1 MKLDNLNKLISE
13 ILSIPEVEI
22 NSHTKLNEVPTWDS
36 MNHMIMIA
44 KIEEE
49 YNVLFTG
56 DEIIE
61 MTDIKT
67 IKSFLEQKG
76 IR

>member
-1 MKLDNLNKLISE
+1 
-13 ILSIPEVEI
+13 
-22 NSHTKLNEVPTWDS
+22 

-49 YNVLFTG
+49 YNVLFTA

-67 IKSFLEQKG
+67 IKSFLQQKG